1 MKVSLI
7 TACFRS
13 ADVIRTALESVLAVA
28 TVFGVISMGVYLVHP
43 LVTRGLSIVV
53 TRFIQPPYS
62 VWIVLAEWIVAW
74 TVSLGATYVLRRMP
88 IAWRF
93 V

>member
-28 TVFGVISMGVYLVHP
+28 TVFGVISMGVYLVH
-43 LVTRGLSIVV
+43 LVV